1 MAWFYSHVYGSRK
14 GYLPVTHVCYVDIE
28 TTSDEEGEK
37 IRISPFF
44 GQQLVS
50 IGTIEMSE
58 SYYGRLYHF
67 FYHKKREPDQNAF
80 ERVQISLDRADVLV
94 GHNLKFDL
102 QWMRECGF
110 VYNGPI
116 FDTMVADYL
125 LLRGQKKGLS
135 LDECC
140 KRRGID
146 GKNTE
151 ILEHYLRKGKSF
163 DEIPPNLVE
172 EYGMNDVEI
181 TKMLANK
188 QLKDFNTSWEGY
200 AHATNS

>member
-1 MAWFYSHVYGSRK
+1 M
-14 GYLPVTHVCYVDIE
+14 THVCYVDIE

-80 ERVQISLDRADVLV
+80 ERVQASLNRADVLV

-151 ILEHYLRKGKSF
+151 ILEHYLRKGVSF
-163 DEIPPNLVE
+163 DEIPPDLVE